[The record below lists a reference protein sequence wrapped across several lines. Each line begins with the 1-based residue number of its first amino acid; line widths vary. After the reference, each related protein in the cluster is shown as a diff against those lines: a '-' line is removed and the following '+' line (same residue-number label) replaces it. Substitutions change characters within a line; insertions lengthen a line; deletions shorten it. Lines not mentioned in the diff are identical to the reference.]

1 MPNSSLTFRI
11 IAPAHAYVA
20 ATNSRYAG
28 VTAPAVN
35 SPANYHHLL
44 KRLLD
49 VSVSL
54 LLLALTL
61 PIWLITAIA
70 IKWESP
76 GAVFFQQRRTGLFNQ
91 EFNILK
97 FRSMCED
104 AEKDGARWASKNDSR
119 ITRVGKFIR
128 KTRIDELPQ
137 LLNVLKG
144 EMSMVGPRP
153 EREVF
158 IRDLEKH
165 IPFYRVRHTVK
176 PGVTGLAQVSY
187 TYGASLEDAKH
198 KHRYDMAY
206 IRHQSVWMDLRILWN
221 TVRVVLTGQGV

>member
-1 MPNSSLTFRI
+1 MTYVYVP
-11 IAPAHAYVA
+11 APDI
-20 ATNSRYAG
+20 G
-28 VTAPAVN
+28 D
-35 SPANYHHLL
+35 LL
-44 KRLLD
+44 KDSGKRQHTSSYHPFLKRGID

-54 LLLALTL
+54 LLLIMTL

-76 GAVFFQQRRTGLFNQ
+76 GAVFFRQQRTGLFNQ

-104 AEKDGARWASKNDSR
+104 AEKDGARWASKDDSR

-144 EMSMVGPRP
+144 DMSLVGPRP

-158 IRDLEKH
+158 IHDLEKH
-165 IPFYRVRHTVK
+165 IPFYRFRHTVK

-187 TYGASLEDAKH
+187 TYGASVEDAMH
-198 KHRYDMAY
+198 KHRYDMHY
-206 IRHQSVWMDLRILWN
+206 IKHQSVWMDMRILFD

>member
-1 MPNSSLTFRI
+1 MTYVYVP
-11 IAPAHAYVA
+11 APDIGDLLKDSGKRQH
-20 ATNSRYAG
+20 TNS
-28 VTAPAVN
+28 
-35 SPANYHHLL
+35 YHPFL
-44 KRLLD
+44 KRGLD
-49 VSVSL
+49 VGVSL
-54 LLLALTL
+54 LLLIMTL

-70 IKWESP
+70 IKCESP
-76 GAVFFQQRRTGLFNQ
+76 GAVFFKQRRTGLFNQ
-91 EFNILK
+91 EFNIFK

-144 EMSMVGPRP
+144 DMSLVGPRP

-158 IRDLEKH
+158 IHDLEKH
-165 IPFYRVRHTVK
+165 IPFYRIRHTVK

-187 TYGASLEDAKH
+187 TYGASVEDAKH
-198 KHRYDMAY
+198 KHHYDMYY
-206 IRHQSVWMDLRILWN
+206 IQHQSVWMDLRILFD

>member
-1 MPNSSLTFRI
+1 MAYLYVPSRSDLLKGSGKWQ
-11 IAPAHAYVA
+11 PATHY
-20 ATNSRYAG
+20 
-28 VTAPAVN
+28 P
-35 SPANYHHLL
+35 PLL
-44 KRLLD
+44 KRGLD
-49 VSVSL
+49 VGVAL
-54 LLLALTL
+54 LLLIMTL

-76 GAVFFQQRRTGLFNQ
+76 GTVFFRQRRTGLLNQ
-91 EFNILK
+91 EFTILK

-104 AEKDGARWASKNDSR
+104 AEKDGAQWATKNDSR
-119 ITRVGKFIR
+119 VTRVGKFIR

-144 EMSMVGPRP
+144 DMSMVGPRP

-158 IRDLEKH
+158 IHDLEQH

-187 TYGASLEDAKH
+187 TYGASVEDAKH
-198 KHRYDMAY
+198 KHRYDMHY
-206 IRHQSVWMDLRILWN
+206 IKHQSVWMDLRILWN